1 MPKVSIDTSLN
12 TVQVVKSGNDLQK
25 TMDKLGRSIE
35 KTFDGRKAS
44 GLGDALKPLTQ
55 ELAKIM
61 TQAGD
66 TAAQIKALEKTIVAA
81 ENTRGKLAESL
92 GKAKTEAEQTAAEL
106 EKTYANAD
114 KAAYALEKVNSEL
127 HAAHD
132 KGQLP
137 SDTALLK
144 RSDLTEQLTQAD
156 AKIAELEAKLEQQNS
171 TAAKITAEFE
181 SQRQSLEGMTQRHAE
196 LARRMEQEQAAA
208 ANQAETLQRAQTM
221 QAGADAMQ
229 Q

>member
-66 TAAQIKALEKTIVAA
+66 TAAQIKALEK
-81 ENTRGKLAESL
+81 
-92 GKAKTEAEQTAAEL
+92 
-106 EKTYANAD
+106 AD
-114 KAAYALEKVNSEL
+114 RIYLSA
-127 HAAHD
+127 
-132 KGQLP
+132 
-137 SDTALLK
+137 
-144 RSDLTEQLTQAD
+144 AD
-156 AKIAELEAKLEQQNS
+156 AAQLALIQNVYKDKDCYGLIDVVKDCGPLGGLYTVLQQLKDEDEWIFV
-171 TAAKITAEFE
+171 TACDVPE
-181 SQRQSLEGMTQRHAE
+181 
-196 LARRMEQEQAAA
+196 
-208 ANQAETLQRAQTM
+208 
-221 QAGADAMQ
+221 
-229 Q
+229 

>member
-66 TAAQIKALEKTIVAA
+66 TAAQIKQMTSRTALAIQEVLKPSILIFDRMSPISSKARLMNIATLTSAAANGRYSKYLGALSDATKSSSNAPITKRAMIIGEFSFALASAYTMAVAA
-81 ENTRGKLAESL
+81 IPTAVIVCRREDFLKNVFILAPHSVSL
-92 GKAKTEAEQTAAEL
+92 RL
-106 EKTYANAD
+106 EF
-114 KAAYALEKVNSEL
+114 
-127 HAAHD
+127 
-132 KGQLP
+132 
-137 SDTALLK
+137 
-144 RSDLTEQLTQAD
+144 LTT
-156 AKIAELEAKLEQQNS
+156 KN
-171 TAAKITAEFE
+171 
-181 SQRQSLEGMTQRHAE
+181 
-196 LARRMEQEQAAA
+196 AAA
-208 ANQAETLQRAQTM
+208 ASAIASTAIS
-221 QAGADAMQ
+221 A
-229 Q
+229 

>member
-66 TAAQIKALEKTIVAA
+66 TAAQIKHWRKP
-81 ENTRGKLAESL
+81 SL
-92 GKAKTEAEQTAAEL
+92 PPRTPAGSWRKA
-106 EKTYANAD
+106 
-114 KAAYALEKVNSEL
+114 
-127 HAAHD
+127 
-132 KGQLP
+132 
-137 SDTALLK
+137 
-144 RSDLTEQLTQAD
+144 
-156 AKIAELEAKLEQQNS
+156 
-171 TAAKITAEFE
+171 
-181 SQRQSLEGMTQRHAE
+181 
-196 LARRMEQEQAAA
+196 LARQKPS
-208 ANQAETLQRAQTM
+208 
-221 QAGADAMQ
+221 
-229 Q
+229 

>member
-92 GKAKTEAEQTAAEL
+92 ARQKPRLSK
-106 EKTYANAD
+106 
-114 KAAYALEKVNSEL
+114 
-127 HAAHD
+127 
-132 KGQLP
+132 LP
-137 SDTALLK
+137 PSWKKRTPMPTRPPTRLK
-144 RSDLTEQLTQAD
+144 
-156 AKIAELEAKLEQQNS
+156 K
-171 TAAKITAEFE
+171 
-181 SQRQSLEGMTQRHAE
+181 
-196 LARRMEQEQAAA
+196 
-208 ANQAETLQRAQTM
+208 
-221 QAGADAMQ
+221 
-229 Q
+229 

>member
-92 GKAKTEAEQTAAEL
+92 DLLFRTGTAGRKAECRKGRDCKTACCT
-106 EKTYANAD
+106 
-114 KAAYALEKVNSEL
+114 V
-127 HAAHD
+127 
-132 KGQLP
+132 
-137 SDTALLK
+137 
-144 RSDLTEQLTQAD
+144 
-156 AKIAELEAKLEQQNS
+156 
-171 TAAKITAEFE
+171 
-181 SQRQSLEGMTQRHAE
+181 
-196 LARRMEQEQAAA
+196 
-208 ANQAETLQRAQTM
+208 
-221 QAGADAMQ
+221 
-229 Q
+229 